1 MGRANYSAQYVH
13 ETLIKEYS
21 RIASLANTT
30 PTGLRYLVELADLHR
45 AFAQLPFEYGEVV
58 FTHGLVGLS
67 QEDTARVLQKSQQ
80 WVSKRYR
87 HALEEITFLIN
98 GGED

>member
-1 MGRANYSAQYVH
+1 MGRANYRPEYVRQLV
-13 ETLIKEYS
+13 EGYS
-21 RIASLANTT
+21 GLVANADTT
-30 PTGLRYLVELADLHR
+30 PTALRYLVELADLHR
-45 AFAQLPFEYGEVV
+45 AFARLPSEYAEVV
-58 FTHGLVGLS
+58 FAHGLVGLS
-67 QEDTARVLQKSQQ
+67 QEETARVLRKSQQ

>member
-1 MGRANYSAQYVH
+1 MGRANYSAKYVH

-21 RIASLANTT
+21 RIAALANTT

-45 AFAQLPFEYGEVV
+45 AFSQLPIEYGEVV
-58 FTHGLVGLS
+58 FVHGLVGLS
-67 QEDTARVLQKSQQ
+67 QEDTARVLRKSQQ